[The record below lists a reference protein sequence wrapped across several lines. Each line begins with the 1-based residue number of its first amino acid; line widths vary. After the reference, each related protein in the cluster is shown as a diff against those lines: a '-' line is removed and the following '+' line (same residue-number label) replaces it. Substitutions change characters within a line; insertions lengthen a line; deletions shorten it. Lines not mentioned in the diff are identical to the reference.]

1 MENKTMKTVVDTAK
15 QINQENVKQVN
26 EDFVFLKDVQSN
38 EDVLKA
44 GFTRIQINLDKR
56 ESKKQKGVFNYSI
69 SFILDDSLVLSL
81 SSNNSKSNFTS
92 AHYFVICAE
101 RKKDYKNQN
110 THSMQGYVRL
120 SKSTRDDGSEYVLA
134 EFIVS
139 MSNRFKVYLTD
150 MQIKQIQLLHLP
162 FKIYE
167 RPQSEDSLLDVSEQ
181 IFGE

>member
-1 MENKTMKTVVDTAK
+1 MENKTVAENAK
-15 QINQENVKQVN
+15 KINQDILKNVN

-38 EDVLKA
+38 EDILKS
-44 GFTRIQINLDKR
+44 GFTTIRINLDKK

-101 RKKDYKNQN
+101 RNKDYKNQN
-110 THSMQGYVRL
+110 THSLKGYARL

-139 MSNRFKVYLTD
+139 KSNRFKVYLTD
-150 MQIKQIQLLHLP
+150 MQIKQIQLLQLP
-162 FKIYE
+162 FKIWE